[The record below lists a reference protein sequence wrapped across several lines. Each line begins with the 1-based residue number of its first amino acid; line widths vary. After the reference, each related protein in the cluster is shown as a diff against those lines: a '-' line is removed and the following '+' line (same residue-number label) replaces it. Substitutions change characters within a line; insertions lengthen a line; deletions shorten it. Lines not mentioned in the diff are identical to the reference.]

1 MKEVREKVIKMNP
14 ILEDKKRES
23 WERFER
29 ELKEIKYDAKHL
41 ARQNKIAAT
50 KKVIKKFRGENDSAE
65 ID

>member
-1 MKEVREKVIKMNP
+1 MDP

-41 ARQNKIAAT
+41 ARQKKIEAT
-50 KKVIKKFRGENDSAE
+50 KKVIKKFRGENDSAK